1 MEFLEKP
8 PLNDLVEKIFTEE
21 DLEHN
26 DDDYTVADEI
36 LSYFG
41 LVDQLKDDEL
51 AHYGI
56 KRRSG
61 RYPYGSGKDP
71 FQHGSDFL
79 ARVKELKKAG
89 FTYTDE
95 NGKTWT
101 GDNAVAKSMGLT
113 PTEFRRQI
121 SWAGYEERL

>member
-8 PLNDLVEKIFTEE
+8 PLNELVESIFREE
-21 DLEHN
+21 DLEHS
-26 DDDYTVADEI
+26 DEEVTVADEI

-41 LVDQLKDDEL
+41 LVDQLENDEL

-95 NGKTWT
+95 NGKTLT
-101 GDNAVAKSMGLT
+101 GDNAVA
-113 PTEFRRQI
+113 
-121 SWAGYEERL
+121 